1 MGQPRWLTCEAVAA
15 AETGRA
21 LHQFE
26 AGEEQVGLLVRGE
39 TEGDHPRVSGVVLVQ
54 DELVLGVTGEQRMD
68 DVEDLRLLEEELRH
82 LETGLHMLVHPECE
96 GSEAPLHQVAV
107 EW

>member
-39 TEGDHPRVSGVVLVQ
+39 TEGDHARVSAMVLLHHQ
-54 DELVLGVTGEQRMD
+54 LVLGVVRKERMCD
-68 DVEDLRLLEEELRH
+68 LQDLRLLEEELSH
-82 LETGLHMLVHPECE
+82 SEAAFHVPLHPEAE
-96 GSEAPLHQVAV
+96 SGEAPVDQVAV
-107 EW
+107 EG